1 MNRLGGS
8 FWAVGEGLRHM
19 KERNTMAMR
28 LIDRR
33 QSVIPRQNRSQV
45 VINCPRIR
53 SLVSNALRRK
63 GVDTEME
70 VARETMQTIS
80 NKYSCICNIR
90 KVKFAYYRTGIRL
103 CHFCKFI

>member
-1 MNRLGGS
+1 MKRLKGS
-8 FWAVGEGLRHM
+8 FGSVGEGLMLM

-45 VINCPRIR
+45 VINCPRSR

-70 VARETMQTIS
+70 VAREMMQATS
-80 NKYSCICNIR
+80 NK
-90 KVKFAYYRTGIRL
+90 
-103 CHFCKFI
+103 

>member
-1 MNRLGGS
+1 MNRLKGS

-33 QSVIPRQNRSQV
+33 QSVTPRQNRSQV

-53 SLVSNALRRK
+53 SRVSNAFRRK

-70 VARETMQTIS
+70 VAREMMQATS
-80 NKYSCICNIR
+80 NKMSCICNIKR
-90 KVKFAYYRTGIRL
+90 VKFAY
-103 CHFCKFI
+103 